1 MMSRRVAKGRVKH
14 GAAVDAPSEY
24 GFVTS
29 DSPPPGSVAERQTRA
44 TGVTA
49 RRDPWAT
56 LWSGLKLSIGFAIV
70 VSISVAIAWG
80 AHRYAL
86 TTPRFNVKEFDVRGN
101 RHFSA
106 GEIAR
111 LAGVERGLNLFAVDT
126 DAAEARLLES
136 PWVRRAK
143 ISRALPGTLRIEV
156 AEREAAAVA
165 SIEDGL
171 YLVTPEGE
179 PFKAV
184 EPHDPVDLPVLT
196 GVSARDLAVDRA
208 RAVERLGLGLEIL
221 REYDSL
227 PVSRTFELEE
237 AHLSSDGSVVLT
249 VGKRGTTLH
258 LGTGPFRQ
266 KLLMAARIVARLSS
280 NGEMPGI
287 VFLDNEAHPERVVV
301 RMR

>member
-1 MMSRRVAKGRVKH
+1 MSRRAAKGRVKH
-14 GAAVDAPSEY
+14 GAAFDAPSEY

-29 DSPPPGSVAERQTRA
+29 DSPPPGVVADRA
-44 TGVTA
+44 AAPGA
-49 RRDPWAT
+49 PPRRDPWAA
-56 LWSGLKLSIGFAIV
+56 LFGALKLSIGFAIV
-70 VSISVAIAWG
+70 TSISVAIAWG

-111 LAGVERGLNLFAVDT
+111 LAGIERGLNLFAVDT
-126 DAAEARLLES
+126 DAAEARLLAS
-136 PWVRRAK
+136 PWVKRAK

-156 AEREAAAVA
+156 AEREAAALA
-165 SIEDGL
+165 TIEDAL

-184 EPHDPVDLPVLT
+184 EARDPVDLPVLT

-208 RAVERLGLGLEIL
+208 RAVERLGLGLQIL
-221 REYDSL
+221 REYESL
-227 PVSRTFELEE
+227 PISRTFEMEE
-237 AHLSSDGSVVLT
+237 AHLSSDGTVVLT

-266 KLLMAARIVARLSS
+266 KLLMAARIVARLSA
-280 NGEMPGI
+280 NGELPGI
-287 VFLDNEAHPERVVV
+287 VFLDNQAHPERVVV

>member
-1 MMSRRVAKGRVKH
+1 MSRRVGRKRVRH

-29 DSPPPGSVAERQTRA
+29 DSPPPGPVAGGASRA
-44 TGVTA
+44 ESA
-49 RRDPWAT
+49 RESRRDPWAA
-56 LWSGLKLSIGFAIV
+56 LVGAVKLAFGFAIV
-70 VSISVAIAWG
+70 LSISVAIAWG

-86 TTPRFNVKEFDVRGN
+86 TTPRFGVKEFDVRGN

-106 GEIAR
+106 GELAR
-111 LAGVERGLNLFAVDT
+111 MAGVDRGVNLFALDT

-136 PWVRRAK
+136 PWIRRAK
-143 ISRALPGTLRIEV
+143 LSRSLPATLRIEV

-165 SIEDGL
+165 SIEDVL
-171 YLVTPEGE
+171 YLVTTEGE
-179 PFKAV
+179 PFKAL
-184 EPHDPVDLPVLT
+184 EARDPSDLPVLT
-196 GVSARDLAVDRA
+196 GVSARDFTVDRA
-208 RAVERLGLGLEIL
+208 RAVDRLALGLEIL
-221 REYDSL
+221 REYDGL
-227 PVSRTFELEE
+227 PSSRTFEPEE
-237 AHLSSDGSVVLT
+237 VHLSPDGSVVLT

-266 KLLMAARIVARLSS
+266 KLLMAARILGRLSA
-280 NGEMPGI
+280 GGDPPGI